1 LKKLVLLIFLTFFLV
16 ACDLTADSGLDYSD
30 FLAITLTDT
39 DDQLT
44 QEEDLYYLYFF
55 SPYCSACD
63 SIKNEVLY
71 KITLLRIDRI
81 YLVETLSGD
90 AVATD
95 ISVTNIPTLVKVV
108 DHQVEAYF
116 VGTTQVKEELK
127 TLS

>member
-1 LKKLVLLIFLTFFLV
+1 MKKLVLLIFLTFFLV